1 MDKKIIITR
10 EPIDD
15 YENKYS
21 VEVEWLE
28 LDDRMDVWFVMVGA
42 LRAHLDDLR
51 KIMKQNWVA
60 KEDKEIYNA
69 HIKEVVNILID

>member
-28 LDDRMDVWFVMVGA
+28 LEDRMDVWFAMVGA

-51 KIMKQNWVA
+51 TFMKQKWVA

-69 HIKEVVNILID
+69 HIKEVVKVLID